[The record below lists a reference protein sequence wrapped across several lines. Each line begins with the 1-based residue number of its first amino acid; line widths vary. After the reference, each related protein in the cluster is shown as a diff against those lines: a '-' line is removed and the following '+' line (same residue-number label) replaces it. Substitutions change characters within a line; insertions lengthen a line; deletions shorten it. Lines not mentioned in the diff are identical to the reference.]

1 MGEGAGR
8 SGLGGN
14 EAGDDDEEGG
24 ENTAGAKQAR
34 THHGEKGWGRLD
46 RARRGMR
53 RRGPKTSRKDRAHGK
68 RIGVVVARGAG
79 RLRRHAGADPAFS
92 RPAPQTGPDDRI
104 ALETPVATEPGP
116 HPALVFLDGDD
127 PFPLG
132 FPQKIGRQ
140 GLSRIP

>member
-1 MGEGAGR
+1 
-8 SGLGGN
+8 
-14 EAGDDDEEGG
+14 
-24 ENTAGAKQAR
+24 
-34 THHGEKGWGRLD
+34 
-46 RARRGMR
+46 MR
-53 RRGPKTSRKDRAHGK
+53 RRGAKTSRKDRAHGK

-116 HPALVFLDGDD
+116 HPAVVFLDGDD

-132 FPQKIGRQ
+132 LPQKIGRQ